1 MTPNDFEGSGAR
13 PLPGGGRPKPS
24 MRAQAPPKPK
34 VRALYDYT
42 AQDNDEISLVEGEI
56 LELIREGYFLIN
68 GSL

>member
-1 MTPNDFEGSGAR
+1 VR

-24 MRAQAPPKPK
+24 MRVQRPALPK

-56 LELIREGYFLIN
+56 LELLREGKKN
-68 GSL
+68 N